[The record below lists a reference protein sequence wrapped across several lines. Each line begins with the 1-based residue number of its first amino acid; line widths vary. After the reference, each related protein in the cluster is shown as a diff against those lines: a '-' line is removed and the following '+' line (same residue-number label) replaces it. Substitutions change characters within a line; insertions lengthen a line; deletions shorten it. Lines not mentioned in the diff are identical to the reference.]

1 MTLTQT
7 GSTDLSEHSAQGRV
21 LGHIEHLGPGHE
33 HRGVVVDVRD
43 VDGDGEGEHVAP
55 PPPQPLTHHGD
66 SDPRPALL
74 PVK

>member
-7 GSTDLSEHSAQGRV
+7 GSTDLREHSAQGRV

-55 PPPQPLTHHGD
+55 PPP
-66 SDPRPALL
+66 
-74 PVK
+74 